1 MLRSDL
7 CDYSDAYV
15 WVKGT
20 ITVTDPN
27 NNANFDR
34 RLTLK
39 NNAPFISCISKINGE
54 LVENAED
61 LDIVMPM
68 YNYVWV
74 KGTITVT
81 DPNSNANSDGTLT
94 LKNNAPFISC
104 ISKINGELVENAEDL
119 DIVMPMYNLLKYCKN
134 YEKTS
139 GSLFN
144 YYRDEPSEITIGA
157 GNNTINISIG
167 NSKSFDYKT
176 EITGN
181 LDAGEDE
188 KEDVT
193 IATSLK
199 YLGNF
204 WRSLDIPLINCEITL
219 ILSWFKKCALVGRA
233 HRGPPAA
240 AINSP
245 TDAKF
250 EITDCKLYVPIVTLS
265 AENDNK
271 LLEQLKSGF
280 RRTIKWNKY
289 MSQMSNQNKNNNLYY
304 LIDTTFSNVNRLFV
318 LSFENEDDRTSYYK
332 YYKPS
337 VKIKDYNV
345 LIDGNAFFE
354 LPIKHLEEA
363 YEKIIQITDHSDYYA
378 RGNLLDYEYFKEHYK
393 LIAIDLSKQIEL
405 ENKDI
410 KQQINFIGNLDRDDG
425 AVMFFIIEKSEETIT
440 EFLQNYA
447 SIV

>member
-15 WVKGT
+15 WVRGT
-20 ITVTDPN
+20 ITVTNPN
-27 NNANFDR
+27 SNANLDR

-39 NNAPFISCISKINGE
+39 NNGPFISC
-54 LVENAED
+54 A
-61 LDIVMPM
+61 
-68 YNYVWV
+68 
-74 KGTITVT
+74 
-81 DPNSNANSDGTLT
+81 SN
-94 LKNNAPFISC
+94 
-104 ISKINGELVENAEDL
+104 INGELVENAEDL
-119 DIVMPMYNLLKYCKN
+119 DIVMPMYNLLEYSKN

-144 YYRDEPSEITIGA
+144 YYRDESNEAEIANDNGA
-157 GNNTINISIG
+157 MNISIR

-176 EITGN
+176 EITGS

-193 IATSLK
+193 IAIPLK

-204 WRSLDIPLINCEITL
+204 WRSLDISLINCEITL
-219 ILSWFKKCALVGRA
+219 ILSWYKECVLVGRA
-233 HRGPPAA
+233 FRGPPTAA
-240 AINSP
+240 ENRINSP

-250 EITDCKLYVPIVTLS
+250 EITDCKLYVPVVTLS

-280 RRTIKWNKY
+280 RITVKWNKC
-289 MSQMSNQNKNNNLYY
+289 MSQMSNQNKNNNLNYFY
-304 LIDTTFSNVNRLFV
+304 DPTFSNVNRLFV
-318 LSFENEDDRTSYYK
+318 LSFENEDDRTSYNK
-332 YYKPS
+332 YYVPS
-337 VKIKDYNV
+337 VEIKDYNV

-354 LPIKHLEEA
+354 LPIKNIEET
-363 YEKIIQITDHSDYYA
+363 YEKIIQITDHSGYYT
-378 RGNLLDYEYFKEHYK
+378 RGNLLDFEYFKEHFK
-393 LIAIDLSKQIEL
+393 LIAIDLSKQV
-405 ENKDI
+405 
-410 KQQINFIGNLDRDDG
+410 GNLDRDDG
-425 AVMFFIIEKSEETIT
+425 AVMFFIIEKSEETII